1 MSTVREVPQVNDLGV
16 LNDKKL
22 LFTSDRFNRV
32 TSEISQIPVTFNSHH
47 PVDTFHYFNIEG
59 KFKSEAGVRIQGK
72 KKKTFKTISVKSVL
86 HLESFIF

>member
-22 LFTSDRFNRV
+22 LFTSDHFNRV

-86 HLESFIF
+86 HLE